1 LQNLAAAAFTVPHCG
16 QTLVGTEDAGALAA
30 AAVTAAKGAPH
41 LLQNFGVP
49 GTSA

>member
-16 QTLVGTEDAGALAA
+16 QTLVAADAGALAA
-30 AAVTAAKGAPH
+30 AAVTAANGAPH